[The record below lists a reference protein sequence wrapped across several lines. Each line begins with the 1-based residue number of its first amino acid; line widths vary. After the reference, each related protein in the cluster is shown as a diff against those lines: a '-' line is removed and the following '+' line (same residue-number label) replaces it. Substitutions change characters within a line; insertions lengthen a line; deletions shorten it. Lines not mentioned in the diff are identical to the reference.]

1 MKEKIHPKTR
11 LVIFEDAQT
20 GAQFLI
26 ESTLNTK
33 SSGIYKE
40 DGKEYPLIKL
50 EVTSETH
57 PFYTGTQGF
66 TVAAGRVDKFNKRY
80 GINKDNQKK

>member
-1 MKEKIHPKTR
+1 MKQGIHPKAQ

-20 GAQFLI
+20 GSQFLI
-26 ESTLNTK
+26 ESTINTK
-33 SSGIYKE
+33 NKAIFKE
-40 DGKEYPLIKL
+40 DGQEYPVVKL

-66 TVAAGRVDKFNKRY
+66 TVAAGRVDRFNKRY
-80 GINKDNQKK
+80 GINKDNKK

>member
-1 MKEKIHPKTR
+1 MKDGIHPKTK

-26 ESTLNTK
+26 ESTINTK
-33 SSGIYKE
+33 ATATYQQ
-40 DGKEYPLIKL
+40 DGKEYPVVKL

-57 PFYTGTQGF
+57 PFYTGQQGF
-66 TVAAGRVDKFNKRY
+66 NIAAGRVDKFNKRY
-80 GINKDNQKK
+80 GINKDSK

>member
-1 MKEKIHPKTR
+1 MKPGIHPKTQ

-26 ESTLNTK
+26 ESTINAK
-33 SSGIYKE
+33 AKAIYNA
-40 DGKEYPLIKL
+40 DGKEYPVVKL

-57 PFYTGTQGF
+57 PFYTGSQGF
-66 TVAAGRVDKFNKRY
+66 VTAAGRVDKFNKRY
-80 GINKDNQKK
+80 GINNDKK